1 MGVMCRRGHC
11 YLLDESSFH
20 VFCGLW
26 SSFHGNLARCRHR
39 LHAWDEWVLLLTG
52 DTAFSAHRRNCFIR
66 LLCLVGSCP
75 VIPIWKI
82 FWVDWFCSGMSCCWI
97 GWDNGTRLQVSQLW
111 LYCCWA
117 ICLTDDVVLHALYP
131 NGNLIRPVGKYLITR
146 GFCWMSKLKS
156 FQIWDILNKWYYFIF
171 GVDGDIECNC
181 AINLFALHSQGYF
194 PWYRHRWWW
203 MYAFG
208 TPVWYDEKLVDYIS

>member
-1 MGVMCRRGHC
+1 MHFVVQITTLKWQWVVYECFLIGWLGEYHGVMCRRGHC

-52 DTAFSAHRRNCFIR
+52 ETAFSAHRRNCFIR

-82 FWVDWFCSGMSCCWI
+82 FWVDWFCSIMSWCSI

-117 ICLTDDVVLHALYP
+117 ICLTDDVVLHYIP
-131 NGNLIRPVGKYLITR
+131 MV
-146 GFCWMSKLKS
+146 
-156 FQIWDILNKWYYFIF
+156 ILS
-171 GVDGDIECNC
+171 
-181 AINLFALHSQGYF
+181 AQ
-194 PWYRHRWWW
+194 
-203 MYAFG
+203 
-208 TPVWYDEKLVDYIS
+208 